1 MMIYQILQNSQELEK
16 RVIDVYEQR
25 KVWLE
30 NEVVD

>member
-1 MMIYQILQNSQELEK
+1 MMIYQILKNSQELEK

>member
-30 NEVVD
+30 NEVVG